1 MQLKSNRLN
10 KMKKTVGQGQGPTID
25 IKKTTPI
32 VCDNEECGND
42 MFMNAM
48 KFRKVSKLLAG
59 TPDDQIIPVQ
69 VFMCT
74 ACGNVNKEFD
84 LDV

>member
-1 MQLKSNRLN
+1 
-10 KMKKTVGQGQGPTID
+10 MKRTVGQQGGQQVNID
-25 IKKTTPI
+25 ITKTVPV
-32 VCDNEECGND
+32 VCDNEDCGND
-42 MFMNAM
+42 MFMTAM
-48 KFRKVSKLLAG
+48 KFRRLSKLLAG
-59 TPDDQIIPVQ
+59 SKEDQIIPVQ

>member
-1 MQLKSNRLN
+1 
-10 KMKKTVGQGQGPTID
+10 MKKTVGPGQGPQID

-32 VCDNEECGND
+32 ICDNEDCNND
-42 MFMNAM
+42 MFMTAM

-84 LDV
+84 LNV